1 MRKFLLLTIAA
12 IFTFSCSE
20 YGDDG
25 SPNDIIITN
34 PDGTKKIKK
43 IHSEITSENTMNIPG
58 MPADSAMSIVLNVVT
73 DINYSADSYSFVGTT
88 TQTMSMS
95 GMAGMPGSEDMN
107 QEITTTITS
116 TVENNLLTE
125 VRTTSQTPEG
135 AITSKMVYSYNE
147 NRLSGINY
155 YEGNILTA
163 TSTLVYNADNAVIT
177 RDYMD
182 EELPTETITLNFDN
196 FKITDGT
203 LASDNSS
210 NPINFELVRDS
221 INVSQINLSSDSD
234 QSTINYTYDNADNYK
249 NNLTPEFNEAR
260 LNAEIV
266 SLTGLGYSSQVNG
279 ASLDIFNAEAGLRVL
294 AENGANNLIQVVN
307 NGATV
312 MSRTYVYDDEN
323 YAIGYTETVDI
334 SNAIDISGMFD
345 NMHQM
350 MIDQLVAAGMSV
362 EEATAQADQMMAMF
376 EEMDFSGTAQDVGT
390 IEYYE

>member
-73 DINYSADSYSFVGTT
+73 DINYSADSYSFEGTT

-210 NPINFELVRDS
+210 NPISFELVRDS

-312 MSRTYVYDDEN
+312 MSRTYVYDDDN
-323 YAIGYTETVDI
+323 YAIGYTETVDV

-345 NMHQM
+345 NMRQM
-350 MIDQLVAAGMSV
+350 MIDQLVAVGMSV